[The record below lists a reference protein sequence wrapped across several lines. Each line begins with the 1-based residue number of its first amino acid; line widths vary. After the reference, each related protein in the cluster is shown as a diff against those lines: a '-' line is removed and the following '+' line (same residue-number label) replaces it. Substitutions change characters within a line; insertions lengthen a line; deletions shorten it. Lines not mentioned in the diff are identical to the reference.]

1 MNASGLRSWG
11 PAILLLFALGSL
23 VVGAFLVPDGWWALS
38 WIGYAVV
45 GAVILHRRPGNVIGW
60 LLLLVGLSWGINMML
75 FLALERFPNSVWLE
89 MFTHI
94 LGYSSWLVLV
104 LIPVLFPSGRPT
116 DRFTA
121 GLCVWLLVLLSVVIL
136 AELVSP
142 APKELTGQVSPLAVP
157 ALAAL
162 TDFLLDDGF
171 LVVPLSMALSLGSV
185 VPRWRRA
192 RGAERLQFSWFL
204 AGLLMAIAGLTVT
217 QFLADETFQLFSVL
231 FVLSLTLIPLAI
243 GVAVLR
249 YRLYEIDRIVSRTIS
264 YGLVIGVVALIYV
277 VGAVWLPSQLLG
289 EQPDLFIAASTLAAA
304 AMFNPLR
311 ARIQRLVDRRFNR
324 SRYDAQGVI
333 DAFSSSL
340 RRRVDPSHME
350 EELAGVVAQTL
361 QPARVGIWFRL
372 PHS

>member
-11 PAILLLFALGSL
+11 PSTLLLFALGSL